1 MIQKSRA
8 QLITKLGKLPDTVQ
22 TRGHFKYRASSCHVH
37 TMLECVIFAIIEN
50 GWRSLFQSSL
60 LGHALLKRYE
70 ASRTK
75 DKNKISMAFRIF
87 FNGTTQGCK
96 RSITR
101 GAGHV
106 GVDGAIQENVN
117 CILGQEDE
125 FDFIDKSKN
134 CLHLRGQCTACA
146 DKKDFDLY
154 KEATVRLENFSTV
167 TEAIALWRRSIR
179 KRKCRQCSH
188 PMTFMDIPIAY
199 PRTLVVEPY
208 RKVQGE
214 GIQHQPLPEDFQL
227 ELSVTVDGTACNLI
241 SVCYHIQT
249 PLHFTGDAL
258 RVVNGI
264 RRFCYT
270 RGPSEQRHV
279 IGAYSRHEES

>member
-1 MIQKSRA
+1 
-8 QLITKLGKLPDTVQ
+8 
-22 TRGHFKYRASSCHVH
+22 
-37 TMLECVIFAIIEN
+37 
-50 GWRSLFQSSL
+50 
-60 LGHALLKRYE
+60 
-70 ASRTK
+70 
-75 DKNKISMAFRIF
+75 
-87 FNGTTQGCK
+87 
-96 RSITR
+96 
-101 GAGHV
+101 
-106 GVDGAIQENVN
+106 
-117 CILGQEDE
+117 
-125 FDFIDKSKN
+125 
-134 CLHLRGQCTACA
+134 
-146 DKKDFDLY
+146 
-154 KEATVRLENFSTV
+154 
-167 TEAIALWRRSIR
+167 
-179 KRKCRQCSH
+179 
-188 PMTFMDIPIAY
+188 MTFTDTPIAY
-199 PRTLVVEPY
+199 PRTSVVEPY

>member
-96 RSITR
+96 RSI
-101 GAGHV
+101 A
-106 GVDGAIQENVN
+106 
-117 CILGQEDE
+117 
-125 FDFIDKSKN
+125 
-134 CLHLRGQCTACA
+134 
-146 DKKDFDLY
+146 
-154 KEATVRLENFSTV
+154 
-167 TEAIALWRRSIR
+167 
-179 KRKCRQCSH
+179 
-188 PMTFMDIPIAY
+188 
-199 PRTLVVEPY
+199 
-208 RKVQGE
+208 
-214 GIQHQPLPEDFQL
+214 
-227 ELSVTVDGTACNLI
+227 
-241 SVCYHIQT
+241 
-249 PLHFTGDAL
+249 
-258 RVVNGI
+258 
-264 RRFCYT
+264 
-270 RGPSEQRHV
+270 
-279 IGAYSRHEES
+279 